1 MHRGQRTTPAIG
13 PRGTKGRVGDPG
25 LRGSGV
31 AATPARAESSR
42 PASLWWYA
50 GESLATSG
58 PGTDPT
64 PTPLWLPRETA
75 RSHGGDEHSRP
86 TPPTWPRL
94 AGYSNST
101 CALPAA
107 HERPA
112 LPATSRYGSHPPP

>member
-1 MHRGQRTTPAIG
+1 MHRWQRTTPAIG
-13 PRGTKGRVGDPG
+13 PRGKKGRVGDPG

-31 AATPARAESSR
+31 AATPAKAESSR
-42 PASLWWYA
+42 PASRWRHA

-64 PTPLWLPRETA
+64 PMPLWPPRETA
-75 RSHGGDEHSRP
+75 RSHGGDAHSRP

-101 CALPAA
+101 LSLLAA
-107 HERPA
+107 HVQHAFPLTTR
-112 LPATSRYGSHPPP
+112 SG